1 MHFLLIIFLAVFTSL
16 LSLAQN
22 HQNQFNSAYS
32 TSFYLPKGVLEAVY
46 YTNTC
51 MMEIKGDEASFG
63 PKPTI

>member
-16 LSLAQN
+16 LSLA
-22 HQNQFNSAYS
+22 QNQFNSAYS